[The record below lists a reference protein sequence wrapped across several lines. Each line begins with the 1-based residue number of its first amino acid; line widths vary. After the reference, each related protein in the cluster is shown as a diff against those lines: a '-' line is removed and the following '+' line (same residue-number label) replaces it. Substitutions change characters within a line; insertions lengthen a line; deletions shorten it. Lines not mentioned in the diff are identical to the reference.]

1 MHILSL
7 STLIPEQICD
17 TERFFGYEG
26 KQRISHYCEYAAEFI
41 ARVLEDDT
49 IDGAVFPRTCDSS
62 RTLKN
67 YIGGGVP

>member
-1 MHILSL
+1 MRILSL

-17 TERFFGYEG
+17 TERFFGYKG

-41 ARVLEDDT
+41 TRVLEDDE

-67 YIGGGVP
+67 YIRGGGQ